1 MTNDFNII
9 ARVRY
14 KETRMKI
21 GDYMPEFY
29 WNVMPI
35 HFPIEYNIGNFQIV
49 TGFQFFP
56 PDFQIYPKK

>member
-21 GDYMPEFY
+21 GDYIPEFF
-29 WNVMPI
+29 W
-35 HFPIEYNIGNFQIV
+35 
-49 TGFQFFP
+49 
-56 PDFQIYPKK
+56 